1 LRPWQH
7 YVLKR
12 ALEVDAEGR
21 LWWDRII
28 ISTPRQSGKSVALKS
43 YAMVRC
49 EFSAHFGEVQEVMHA
64 ANNLVAA
71 KRIMNQAFRWAAN
84 LALTIR
90 RAAGDEQIIWPDG
103 SRWFLSSTKSVW
115 GASGSAA
122 MVDECW
128 DLAEEVV
135 SSAIEPTLVERDQSQ
150 LWLVSTANDE
160 CTPLMPKARKAAQTT
175 PRVLHIEWSA
185 GPDDDVLDPQ
195 VWWAAS
201 PHWSKRREDM
211 IRKAVGTK
219 GWEAQWLNRWPSD
232 DGVEP
237 GWPDRFAS
245 CGRSDDT
252 PPEFPV
258 GAVEVS
264 QDRSR
269 YGAAVAAK
277 IGPET
282 HCWTFSAPTL
292 AEAVEWL
299 ESFEPVSVF
308 VGLSL
313 KDEVAGIGAFRQDPA
328 GLAESRIASPVF
340 ANLSET
346 GALRHDHNPVLL
358 EEHANARTSEVE
370 SGWLLSAK
378 KSQGPVPTLKAA
390 MWASWAAGTD
400 RFAYEESAVF

>member
-1 LRPWQH
+1 
-7 YVLKR
+7 
-12 ALEVDAEGR
+12 
-21 LWWDRII
+21 
-28 ISTPRQSGKSVALKS
+28 VALKS

-90 RAAGDEQIIWPDG
+90 RAAGDEQIVWPDG

-128 DLAEEVV
+128 DLEEQVV

-160 CTPLMPKARKAAQTT
+160 CTPLMPKARKAAQTDE
-175 PRVLHIEWSA
+175 RVLHIEWSA
-185 GPDDDVLDPQ
+185 PPDADTSDPQ

-201 PHWSKRREDM
+201 PHWSKRRENM
-211 IRKAVGTK
+211 IRKAQGTK
-219 GWEAQWLNRWPSD
+219 GWKAQWLNMWPSE

-237 GWPDRFAS
+237 GWPANFS
-245 CGRSDDT
+245 GCGRSDDM

-269 YGAAVAAK
+269 YGAAVAAR
-277 IGPET
+277 IGSEV
-282 HCWTFSAPTL
+282 HCWTFSAPSL
-292 AEAVEWL
+292 AEVVEWL
-299 ESFEPVSVF
+299 EEHWPAVVF

-313 KDEVAGIGAFRQDPA
+313 KDEVGGTGAFIQEPA

-346 GALRHDHNPVLL
+346 GALKHDHSESLL
-358 EEHANARTSEVE
+358 EESINARVSEVE
-370 SGWLLSAK
+370 AGFLLSAK
-378 KSQGPVPTLKAA
+378 RSVGPVPTLKAA
-390 MWASWAAGTD
+390 MWACWAASTGRYD
-400 RFAYEESAVF
+400 YEQSAVF